1 MARIARGHDVLEQAK
16 AAIAEAKTVDR
27 LRAAQAVVLPLE
39 FGLSLAQT
47 AGAIGVS
54 VRWASALRS
63 RYPRIARGEETPGPP
78 RGGRRRENLTV
89 EAEAAFLAPF
99 FESAKSGGVLVVGPI
114 YLALEARL
122 GRKVP
127 LSSVYNLLHR
137 HGWRKLAPDKRH
149 VQSDP
154 EAQAAWKKKSR
165 KRWPPR

>member
-1 MARIARGHDVLEQAK
+1 MARVARGHDVLEQAK
-16 AAIAEAKTVDR
+16 TAIAEANTVDE

-39 FGLSLAQT
+39 YGLSLAQT

-54 VRWASALRS
+54 LRWASALRN
-63 RYPRIARGEETPGPP
+63 RYRRIARGEEAPRQR
-78 RGGRRRENLTV
+78 RGGRRRQNLRPEE
-89 EAEAAFLAPF
+89 EAEFLAPF

-114 YLALEARL
+114 HSALEERL

-154 EAQAAWKKKSR
+154 EAQAAWKKKSQ
-165 KRWPPR
+165 KR